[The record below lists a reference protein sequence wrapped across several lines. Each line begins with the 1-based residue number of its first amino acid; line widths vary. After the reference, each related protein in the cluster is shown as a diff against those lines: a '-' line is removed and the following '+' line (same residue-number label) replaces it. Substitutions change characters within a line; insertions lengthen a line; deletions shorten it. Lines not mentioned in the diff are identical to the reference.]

1 MLKKTMLLAV
11 LALFAV
17 LLMGAA
23 PPQVMLYQFGD
34 GLNDYLAAAD
44 GESTYPVLI
53 ALDLAQGRDITRPDA
68 LELNKNAALLA
79 GCGTQQEMLAR
90 VPYTLRQGVQDAL
103 GRLRYLQD
111 VVENKRFPFLRSVSA
126 PYRND
131 WGQDRLFGGARSHE
145 GIDLMAD
152 WGVPVYA
159 VGDGVIEKA
168 GWNTL
173 GGWRIG
179 VRGDSDGVYY
189 YGFHVPSPAYS
200 EYLVL
205 YDIEFVDA
213 AGVNDIAVDPATAT
227 PTEVYD
233 IQGRR
238 LSAPAR
244 GVNIVRFSD
253 GSAAKILIP

>member
-1 MLKKTMLLAV
+1 MLKKTMLLGV
-11 LALFAV
+11 LMLFAA

-44 GESTYPVLI
+44 GEATYPVLI

-111 VVENKRFPFLRSVSA
+111 VVENKRFPFFSSVSA
-126 PYRND
+126 SYWND

-189 YGFHVPSPAYS
+189 YYAHLSSFYDGVAVGAQVKKGQLLGFVGDTGYGPVGTS
-200 EYLVL
+200 
-205 YDIEFVDA
+205 
-213 AGVNDIAVDPATAT
+213 GVMAPHLHFGMYEGDFMRAVNPY
-227 PTEVYD
+227 PMLRHW
-233 IQGRR
+233 QKN
-238 LSAPAR
+238 S
-244 GVNIVRFSD
+244 
-253 GSAAKILIP
+253 